1 MSLPRIATARPVAVA
16 MFFIAAVLL
25 GGISFTRLPVDL
37 LPDIAYPRLVIY
49 TTHPETAPSEIE
61 RFVTEPIEQAVGRVP
76 GVEHI
81 ESTSREGA
89 SMVVLRFAWG
99 TDMDFAALN
108 VREKIDGLRGVLP
121 ERAQRPVVLRTD
133 PRSEPIMAISIAG
146 TGDLWAMKE
155 LTEAVFRRRLEQI
168 DGVAQA
174 AVTGGLER
182 EIHVEVDATR
192 LESHGVTIDEIAA
205 ALASANVSSP
215 SGTIRRGR
223 FRYALRTLGEL
234 QSVHQLGDVV
244 IAQRS
249 GAGGRSGDM
258 LRLRD
263 VAVIT
268 DGFRERESIARY
280 NGREALGVL
289 IFKES
294 GANTVRVAEQVATVL
309 GELSAEYPAVSA
321 DVAMSQAGFVS
332 AAISNLVRN
341 MIAGA
346 VLAFL
351 VLLLFLRDPRYPVA
365 IALAIPISVVTTF
378 GLFHL
383 TGVSINIMS
392 LGGLALGVGMLVD
405 NSIVVI
411 ENIFRHREKGLRAA
425 AAAVT
430 GTREVQRAITAATLT
445 TIAVFG
451 PIIYVEGVAGELF
464 AALSFAVAFSLLVS
478 LAVAVTLLP
487 TIAARWGGD
496 GTGPDGAGVGAGVAG
511 VGAGVG
517 AGVEAAGVVAEAGA
531 HDPDG
536 YTRGSRSSR
545 LAHLLAAPLHAFDR
559 GWARLAT
566 YYHTALDAALRHRG
580 RVVLAA
586 LMLLVLTLPFAW
598 ALPRSVLPAVD
609 QSEFRARLELPRG
622 TPLELT
628 AEMATRLE
636 SIIRADPAV
645 AAVFTRIGRQ
655 AAVVGMDE
663 QHSGLNTAML
673 EVRLHEGE
681 RSRAVL
687 ERLRP
692 QLGALPAG
700 SVSLETGQAAA
711 LGRLLGAGEAD
722 LAVRIRGEEMDAA
735 MTYADV
741 IARELVTVQE
751 LTNVRIGT
759 ELGQPEYIIEV
770 DRERA
775 AAYGIEPGSI
785 VSAIDGAMR
794 GRTSQNPFVAFDRKV
809 PIIVRLPSSERRSLA
824 TLETLRVRGVPVREL
839 VRVREAVGP
848 VEIQRLDQSR
858 FVPVYAD
865 AVGRDLDRAVTAVN
879 AAVLQRPPPP
889 GLRHEIGGENE
900 EMRRSFRELGFAFA
914 LALLLVYMI
923 LAAQFES
930 LVHPF
935 TVLLSVPLGLIGAV
949 VALWIFGAGLNTV
962 SLIGIVVLIGIVDND
977 AVVKIDLIN
986 QLRREGTP
994 LREAIIEAGRARL
1007 RPIVM
1012 NSITTMLA
1020 ITPMMM
1026 GFGQGAALQ
1035 APLAIAIFGGLFTS
1049 TVLTLLVIPI
1059 IYELLDEAPARLF
1072 ARGSAGA
1079 RAAALPAP
1087 LSAAV
1092 SDGVLPAFHAG
1103 AEPAYGR
1110 LERDGGS

>member
-244 IAQRS
+244 IAQRP
-249 GAGGRSGDM
+249 GAGTRPDGM

-263 VAVIT
+263 VAVVT

-294 GANTVRVAEQVATVL
+294 GANTVRVAERVATVL

-496 GTGPDGAGVGAGVAG
+496 GAGPDGDGAGAGVGAGV
-511 VGAGVG
+511 VAGVG
-517 AGVEAAGVVAEAGA
+517 AGVEAGAGAGVVAEAGA
-531 HDPDG
+531 HDRDG

-545 LAHLLAAPLHAFDR
+545 LTHLLVAPLHAFDR
-559 GWARLAT
+559 GWARLAA

-586 LMLLVLTLPFAW
+586 LLLLVLTLPFAW

-636 SIIRADPAV
+636 SIVRADPAV

-663 QHSGLNTAML
+663 QHSGLNTAVL

-700 SVSLETGQAAA
+700 SVSLEAGQAAA

-722 LAVRIRGEEMDAA
+722 LAVRIRGEDMDAA
-735 MTYADV
+735 MAYAGV
-741 IARELVTVQE
+741 IAHELATVSE
-751 LTNVRIGT
+751 LTNVRVGT

-775 AAYGIEPGSI
+775 AAYGIEPGTI

-809 PIIVRLPSSERRSLA
+809 PIIVRLPESERRSLA

-865 AVGRDLDRAVTAVN
+865 AVGRDLDRAVAAVN

-1049 TVLTLLVIPI
+1049 TVLTLIVIPV
-1059 IYELLDEAPARLF
+1059 IYEMLDELPARLF
-1072 ARGSAGA
+1072 ADGATGA
-1079 RAAALPAP
+1079 RAMVLPAP
-1087 LSAAV
+1087 LTAGAT
-1092 SDGVLPAFHAG
+1092 DGALPAVHAAAPG
-1103 AEPAYGR
+1103 
-1110 LERDGGS
+1110 

>member
-61 RFVTEPIEQAVGRVP
+61 RFVTEPIEQAVARVP
-76 GVEHI
+76 GVERI

-192 LESHGVTIDEIAA
+192 LDSHGVTIDEIAA

-294 GANTVRVAEQVATVL
+294 GANTVRVAEQVTTVL

-496 GTGPDGAGVGAGVAG
+496 GAGPEGDAGVG
-511 VGAGVG
+511 
-517 AGVEAAGVVAEAGA
+517 AGVVAEAGA
-531 HDPDG
+531 HDRDG

-559 GWARLAT
+559 GWARLAA

-586 LMLLVLTLPFAW
+586 LLLLVLTLPFAW

-636 SIIRADPAV
+636 SIVRADPAV

-673 EVRLHEGE
+673 EVRLHDGE

-722 LAVRIRGEEMDAA
+722 LAVRIRGEDMDAA
-735 MTYADV
+735 MTYAGV
-741 IARELVTVQE
+741 IARELATVPE
-751 LTNVRIGT
+751 LTNVRVGT

-809 PIIVRLPSSERRSLA
+809 PIIVRLPESERRSLA

-865 AVGRDLDRAVTAVN
+865 AVGRDLDRAVAAVN

-949 VALWIFGAGLNTV
+949 FALWLFGAGLNTV

-1049 TVLTLLVIPI
+1049 TVLTLLVIPV

-1072 ARGSAGA
+1072 ARGTAGA

-1087 LSAAV
+1087 LTAAA
-1092 SDGVLPAFHAG
+1092 SDGVLPTVRAG
-1103 AEPAYGR
+1103 AEPGA
-1110 LERDGGS
+1110 